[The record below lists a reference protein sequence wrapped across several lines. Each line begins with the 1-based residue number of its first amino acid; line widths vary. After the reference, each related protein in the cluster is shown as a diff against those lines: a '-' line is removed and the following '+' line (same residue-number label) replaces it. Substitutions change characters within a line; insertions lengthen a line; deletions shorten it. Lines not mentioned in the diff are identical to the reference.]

1 MPWRVLIWGTR
12 GHVARIGVERKSNV
26 LEMDSI
32 SLHPS
37 LVPWRGVEA
46 ERSWS
51 VARRLGPNRAVW
63 GVGVGDSG
71 GTPSQKREYCFEQ
84 PWTAGMGERDRHR
97 REE

>member
-1 MPWRVLIWGTR
+1 M
-12 GHVARIGVERKSNV
+12 

-51 VARRLGPNRAVW
+51 VARRAGDRIEDW
-63 GVGVGDSG
+63 GGGGGGQWWDTSPKEGVL
-71 GTPSQKREYCFEQ
+71 FWQ
-84 PWTAGMGERDRHR
+84 PWTHNGDGERDRHR

>member
-1 MPWRVLIWGTR
+1 M
-12 GHVARIGVERKSNV
+12 

-51 VARRLGPNRAVW
+51 VARRAGDRIEDW
-63 GVGVGDSG
+63 GSGGGGGRRVDSG
-71 GTPSQKREYCFEQ
+71 GTPPQKREYCFWQ
-84 PWTAGMGERDRHR
+84 PWTHNGDGEWDRHR

>member
-1 MPWRVLIWGTR
+1 M
-12 GHVARIGVERKSNV
+12 

-51 VARRLGPNRAVW
+51 VARRAGDRIEDW
-63 GVGVGDSG
+63 GRGGVGGEEG
-71 GTPSQKREYCFEQ
+71 GQWWDTTPKEGVLFLAALDTQR
-84 PWTAGMGERDRHR
+84 GGRMGSA
-97 REE
+97 